1 MKGIKESLI
10 SRMAFASP
18 RLLSSVCIDAIAL
31 AAVWQRT
38 GFERPNRIPEVR
50 HNTILEPVVRPS

>member
-18 RLLSSVCIDAIAL
+18 RLLSSVAL
-31 AAVWQRT
+31 TRLRLPQSGGTR
-38 GFERPNRIPEVR
+38 FERPSRIPEVR
-50 HNTILEPVVRPS
+50 HNTILAPIVRPS